1 MDDQASEDAQE
12 LRALRTAAGLDFAQ
26 LGAMANL
33 SSSQVRQLEE
43 GGDSLF
49 YSPQI
54 KSQAMRRV
62 IQLLHQPPKGSTPTR
77 VELPAQQ
84 LKASGNVIDDIVR
97 LSEKNLKGTD
107 LSLSGHRAMR
117 LGSWLPW
124 LVLLLGAAAAFAA
137 WKSREA
143 ISVSSLT
150 EWVKPAVSSTTETP
164 SAEPVA
170 AAPVISPQ
178 TPVKTE
184 DVALAPLNTPTSPPN
199 LVSAPTADT
208 NTTAPHSKPASTPDS
223 TPHAV
228 AASPTTSTTVAP
240 KPDKKE
246 CAGLDA
252 EAVPVSPFA
261 ASKPPTYVYL
271 LATQSVQ
278 LCVDDGKRNRTV
290 VRLEAG
296 AGRSIHGAPP
306 WTISGQGLTSVQIYF
321 QGSKLMLNPT
331 MGERIVLK
339 EQALTP

>member
-12 LRALRTAAGLDFAQ
+12 LRALRMAAGLDFAQ

-62 IQLLHQPPKGSTPTR
+62 IQLLQQPPKGSTPTR

-84 LKASGNVIDDIVR
+84 LKPSGNVIDDIVR

-124 LVLLLGAAAAFAA
+124 LVLLLGAAAAYAG
-137 WKSREA
+137 WKSRQS
-143 ISVSSLT
+143 ISVTTFTQWVTPALT
-150 EWVKPAVSSTTETP
+150 AGTEQTQAEPAV
-164 SAEPVA
+164 
-170 AAPVISPQ
+170 AAPVISPN

-184 DVALAPLNTPTSPPN
+184 DVALAPLNAPMTPPN
-199 LVSAPTADT
+199 SVPVPTVDT
-208 NTTAPHSKPASTPDS
+208 NT
-223 TPHAV
+223 
-228 AASPTTSTTVAP
+228 TTVAP

-246 CAGLDA
+246 CAGLEA

-296 AGRSIHGAPP
+296 AGRSVHGAPP

-321 QGSKLMLNPT
+321 QGSKLMLNPS